1 MHATVILKVV
11 GVLLMIYSITLIPPA
26 LVSMWYEDGSE
37 FPFFAGFV
45 ITLVTGLVCWLPVY
59 RKKEELRT
67 RDGFI
72 IVVMFWT
79 VLGLFG
85 SIPLLL
91 SDSPEMSFTDAVF
104 ESISGLTTTGATVLT
119 NLDTLPKSILYFR
132 QQLQWLGGIGIIV
145 LAMAILP
152 MLGVGGMQLYRA
164 ETPGPIKDSKLTP
177 RITETA
183 KALWYIYF
191 TLTLVCA
198 LSYWLAGMSG
208 FDAICHAY
216 STVAIG
222 GFSTHDASIGYFD
235 SPMIEGITSIF
246 MVAAS
251 LNFALHFTAW
261 KHKSVTQYYQD
272 PELRFFIGVLTLF
285 ILISGLYLYWTNTY
299 DTIGDAFRY
308 GTFETISVAT
318 TTGYGIADF
327 AHWPPLVPAMLILG
341 SFMGACAG
349 STGGGIKV
357 IRVLLLS
364 KQGVRE
370 IKRLIHPNAIFVIKL
385 GRKPVGDAVIEAVG
399 GFLGVYII
407 VFSVLLLAM
416 LATGLNFVSA
426 FSAVAASINNLGPGL
441 DSVSAH
447 YADITAPAKWIMCF
461 AMLLGRLE
469 VFTLLVLFSP
479 LFWKR

>member
-1 MHATVILKVV
+1 MN
-11 GVLLMIYSITLIPPA
+11 
-26 LVSMWYEDGSE
+26 
-37 FPFFAGFV
+37 
-45 ITLVTGLVCWLPVY
+45 
-59 RKKEELRT
+59 
-67 RDGFI
+67 
-72 IVVMFWT
+72 
-79 VLGLFG
+79 
-85 SIPLLL
+85 
-91 SDSPEMSFTDAVF
+91 FTDAVF

-119 NLDTLPKSILYFR
+119 NLDSLPKSILYYR

-183 KALWYIYF
+183 KALWYMYA
-191 TLTLVCA
+191 TLTFVCA
-198 LSYWLAGMSG
+198 FCYWLAGMDV

-216 STVAIG
+216 STIAIG
-222 GFSTHDASIGYFD
+222 GFSTHDASIGFFN
-235 SPMIEGITSIF
+235 SPLIEGITSVF
-246 MVAAS
+246 MVMAS

-261 KHKSVTQYYQD
+261 KHKSVFHYFLD
-272 PELRFFIGVLTLF
+272 PELRFFIGLLLLF
-285 ILISGLYLYWTNTY
+285 IFVSTFYLYWTGTYNTL
-299 DTIGDAFRY
+299 GESFRY
-308 GTFETISVAT
+308 GSFETISIAT

-327 AHWPPLVPAMLILG
+327 AHWPALIPAMLILG

-357 IRVLLLS
+357 IRVLLLA
-364 KQGVRE
+364 KQGMRE
-370 IKRLIHPNAIFVIKL
+370 IKRLIHPNAVFVIKL
-385 GRKPVGDAVIEAVG
+385 GKRPVGDNVIEAVG
-399 GFLGVYII
+399 GFLGVYITA
-407 VFSVLLLAM
+407 FSVLMMIM
-416 LATGLNFVSA
+416 LMTGLDFVSA

-441 DSVSAH
+441 ESVSAH
-447 YADITAPAKWIMCF
+447 YADLNTPAKWVMCF